1 VTLTQPNEN
10 ISFGHA
16 TKMEHQAL
24 SDCFPRIKSARLL
37 SIKLSIAYQSARDD
51 LNLRGGL
58 WFHDDQANTQ
68 IQHNNRHYVISSG
81 DN

>member
-1 VTLTQPNEN
+1 
-10 ISFGHA
+10 
-16 TKMEHQAL
+16 M
-24 SDCFPRIKSARLL
+24 
-37 SIKLSIAYQSARDD
+37 KLSIAYQSARDD

-58 WFHDDQANTQ
+58 WFHDDEANTQ

>member
-1 VTLTQPNEN
+1 
-10 ISFGHA
+10 
-16 TKMEHQAL
+16 MEHQAL
-24 SDCFPRIKSARLL
+24 SYRFPSIKSERLL

-58 WFHDDQANTQ
+58 WFHEDQANTQ

>member
-1 VTLTQPNEN
+1 
-10 ISFGHA
+10 
-16 TKMEHQAL
+16 MEHQAL
-24 SDCFPRIKSARLL
+24 SYRFPSIQSERLL

-58 WFHDDQANTQ
+58 WFHEDQANTQ

>member
-16 TKMEHQAL
+16 PKMEHKAL
-24 SDCFPRIKSARLL
+24 SYRFPSIKSERLL
-37 SIKLSIAYQSARDD
+37 SIKLSIAYQSAGDD
-51 LNLRGGL
+51 LNLCGGL

>member
-1 VTLTQPNEN
+1 
-10 ISFGHA
+10 
-16 TKMEHQAL
+16 MEHQAL
-24 SDCFPRIKSARLL
+24 SYRFPSIKSERLL
-37 SIKLSIAYQSARDD
+37 SIKLSIVYQSARDD

-58 WFHDDQANTQ
+58 WFHEDQANTQ